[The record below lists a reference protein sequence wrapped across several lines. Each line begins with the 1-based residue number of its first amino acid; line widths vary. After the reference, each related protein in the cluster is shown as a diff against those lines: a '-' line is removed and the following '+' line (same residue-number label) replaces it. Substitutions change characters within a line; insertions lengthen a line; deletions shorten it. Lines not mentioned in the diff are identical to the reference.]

1 MDTSEHGGWGRSR
14 GTAGPCAVPWK
25 VPAWAQQLHT
35 PRARLPLSCPQG
47 AVPSPQ
53 PPAAGRLEA
62 SPPGRPRGRALSLGT
77 WAGWPAPIQPCMWTG
92 DRFRSAVRSR
102 AGRCQLL
109 SVQRA
114 NSLKQNLESSP
125 HAPDC
130 TLSMRAQRPC
140 SPPPSL
146 GQQGKCPRP
155 RQTGWSPEKTRGLGG
170 ALHLRISQYGRQ
182 SGTDRCAPLA

>member
-14 GTAGPCAVPWK
+14 GTAGPCAVPCK
-25 VPAWAQQLHT
+25 CALHT

-47 AVPSPQ
+47 AVPSPH

-77 WAGWPAPIQPCMWTG
+77 WAGWPAPIQPCTWTG
-92 DRFRSAVRSR
+92 DRFRSAVGSR
-102 AGRCQLL
+102 ARRCQLL

-114 NSLKQNLESSP
+114 NCLKQNLESSP

-130 TLSMRAQRPC
+130 TLSTSSA
-140 SPPPSL
+140 SPQPTPSL

-155 RQTGWSPEKTRGLGG
+155 WQTGWSPEKTRGLGG
-170 ALHLRISQYGRQ
+170 ALHLRITKSSQHGEQ
-182 SGTDRCAPLA
+182 SGTDRCAPLP